1 MMKKITDF
9 ILKFEELD
17 KLNPTYPYTFKL
29 ENGNKSLLYYG
40 TKHIF
45 NPDDPEFDEIRKQ
58 FAEFKPQLALWEGSV
73 DMDLSSEDNAKRK
86 GGEAGYLNYL
96 AKQAGIPTKN
106 LDVPMEVDLN
116 FQAEKFGK
124 EAAFAFFCLRQMNT
138 LSRMVDQGQVVNEHK
153 VKFGLE
159 NRIKELEEKSEWSD
173 FDFSLENLKKI
184 FKGLLQ
190 ENLKLD
196 ISKWNKEW
204 LGQHYHHSVLNEI
217 FRSSIEFRDIYTV
230 NFIIEQFKEYDRIFV
245 LMGGSHAYME
255 EPALR
260 KWFEDSNF

>member
-1 MMKKITDF
+1 MKKITDY

-17 KLNPTYPYTFKL
+17 KLKPIYPYVFKI
-29 ENGNKSLLYYG
+29 EKGDKKLLYYG

-45 NPDDPEFDEIRKQ
+45 NPDDPEFNEIKKQ
-58 FAEFKPQLALWEGSV
+58 FAEFKPEIALWEGTV
-73 DMDLSSEDNAKRK
+73 DMDLSSEESARQK
-86 GGEAGYLNYL
+86 GEAVFLNYL
-96 AKQAGIPTKN
+96 AKQVNIPTKN
-106 LDVPMEVDLN
+106 LDVSMEVDLN
-116 FQAEKFGK
+116 FQAEKFSK
-124 EAAFAFFCLRQMNT
+124 NAAFAFFCLRQMNT
-138 LSRMVDQGQVVNEHK
+138 LSRMVDQGQEVNEEK
-153 VKFGLE
+153 ISLGLE
-159 NRIKELEEKSEWSD
+159 NRIKELKGKSGWSD

-190 ENLKLD
+190 ENLELD

-230 NFIIEQFKEYDRIFV
+230 NFIIEQFKNYNRIFA
-245 LMGGSHAYME
+245 LMGGSHVYMQ

-260 KWFEDSNF
+260 KWFETNL